1 MVAAPS
7 GDLETERL
15 VLRRFRREDWRELQ
29 DYVSL
34 PEVTRFDFEYPST
47 VEGCQELADYF
58 SGQHSVWAVCLKDSG
73 RLIGHVVSN
82 QVPPSAFLTWDL
94 GFIFNPAFESAGYA
108 SEACRRLIDHV
119 FACLGAHRIESHCHP
134 ENIRSWR
141 LLERLSM
148 RREGH
153 HVQNASLRREPDGSP
168 IWWDTLDYAILREEW
183 LALQQV

>member
-7 GDLETERL
+7 GELETERL

-58 SGQHSVWAVCLKDSG
+58 SGQLSVSAVCLKDSG
-73 RLIGHVVSN
+73 RLIGHAVSS

-94 GFIFNPAFESAGYA
+94 GVHLQPRVRVSGLRLGGLSPADRPCFRLPGCTSDRESLP
-108 SEACRRLIDHV
+108 S
-119 FACLGAHRIESHCHP
+119 
-134 ENIRSWR
+134 
-141 LLERLSM
+141 
-148 RREGH
+148 
-153 HVQNASLRREPDGSP
+153 
-168 IWWDTLDYAILREEW
+168 
-183 LALQQV
+183 